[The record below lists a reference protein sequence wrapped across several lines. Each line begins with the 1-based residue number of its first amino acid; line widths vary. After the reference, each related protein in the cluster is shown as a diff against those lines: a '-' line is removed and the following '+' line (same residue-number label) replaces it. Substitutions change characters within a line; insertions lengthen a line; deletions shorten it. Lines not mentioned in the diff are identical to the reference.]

1 MTIQSHDDGTWTTEA
16 TEIEQ
21 DAPRF
26 GRFSAMVS
34 AAGKHG
40 SYAGVMVNDRHLTVA
55 NAREFATALLGY
67 ADIAEQQAVSEV
79 AFSSEMVAGALS

>member
-1 MTIQSHDDGTWTTEA
+1 MTIQSHDGYWSTEA

-21 DAPRF
+21 DHPRLMGF
-26 GRFSAMVS
+26 RAMVS

-40 SYAGVMVNDRHLTVA
+40 EYAGVMINDSHLTITT
-55 NAREFATALLGY
+55 ARELAAALLGY
-67 ADIAEQQAVSEV
+67 ADIAEQQAISEV